1 MTASLRPALG
11 AGRKCHSMEN
21 SPPCFPSMGEEVAE
35 AVQQEVHVIAFLYR
49 ERERRRHRVA
59 VPPVATGA
67 PEPRRPS
74 SPVRIE
80 VFHELVVVFPP
91 PPLVHLAG
99 DHVFQMFVLPARG
112 AFVHVTAPPLEL
124 PENGGGQEDIENE
137 AAGHKDK
144 EHLCL

>member
-1 MTASLRPALG
+1 MPLHGEQPALFSL
-11 AGRKCHSMEN
+11 H
-21 SPPCFPSMGEEVAE
+21 GEEVAE
-35 AVQQEVHVIAFLYR
+35 AVQQEVHVIAFLY
-49 ERERRRHRVA
+49 RERRRHRVA

-91 PPLVHLAG
+91 PLLVHLAG

-137 AAGHKDK
+137 AAGNKDK